1 MTRNRKKYTAKFKAK
16 VVRHALR
23 EDMPISKHDVHS
35 SVINRWKKAGI
46 WDRIFDTIR
55 DTYNYDLL
63 MIDSTIANVHH
74 AGSSVKKT
82 VVSDAWADPKGINDQ
97 NSHVL

>member
-1 MTRNRKKYTAKFKAK
+1 MPDECYGPRTTVYNRF
-16 VVRHALR
+16 
-23 EDMPISKHDVHS
+23 I
-35 SVINRWKKAGI
+35 RWKKAGI

-82 VVSDAWADPKGINDQ
+82 VVSDAWADPKGD
-97 NSHVL
+97 